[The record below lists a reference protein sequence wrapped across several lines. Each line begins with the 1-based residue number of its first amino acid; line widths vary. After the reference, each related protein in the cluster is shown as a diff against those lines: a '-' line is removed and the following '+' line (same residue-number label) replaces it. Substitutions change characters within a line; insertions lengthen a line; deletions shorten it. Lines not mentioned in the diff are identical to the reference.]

1 MQLLRS
7 IPILAACL
15 LAFSSSLLSA
25 APIDL
30 NDGQH
35 AVHLPDAPKRVVVLE
50 FSFLDSLAA
59 VDVTPVGAADDGDA
73 NRVLPVCARPSA
85 SGRQWACVRSR
96 VSRKSP
102 GSSRT

>member
-1 MQLLRS
+1 MRMLRS
-7 IPILAACL
+7 IPTLAACL
-15 LAFSSSLLSA
+15 LALSSSVLNA

-59 VDVTPVGAADDGDA
+59 IDVTPVGAADDGDA
-73 NRVLPVCARPSA
+73 NRVLPRVRQASA
-85 SGRQWACVRSR
+85 NGSRWACVRNRASK
-96 VSRKSP
+96 KSP

>member
-1 MQLLRS
+1 MRLLRS
-7 IPILAACL
+7 IPTLAACL
-15 LAFSSSLLSA
+15 LAFSSSVISA

-59 VDVTPVGAADDGDA
+59 VAVTPVGAADDGDA
-73 NRVLPVCARPSA
+73 NRVFPVYARPSA
-85 SGRQWACVRSR
+85 NGSRLACAPSR
-96 VSRKSP
+96 ALRKSP

>member
-1 MQLLRS
+1 MRMLRS
-7 IPILAACL
+7 IPTLAACL
-15 LAFSSSLLSA
+15 LAFSSSVLSA

-35 AVHLPDAPKRVVVLE
+35 AVHLPGTPKRVVVLE

-73 NRVLPVCARPSA
+73 NRVLPRVRQAIGQWTSVGLRSQPSIEDIARLKP
-85 SGRQWACVRSR
+85 
-96 VSRKSP
+96 
-102 GSSRT
+102 T